1 MVENKIKFRIPDI
14 YEHIINYINTLL
26 SYFTAKLHCQDDN
39 SNEGFC
45 YFFNNPVSP
54 FARIEYVTIIFLI
67 MLLVILFYKY
77 KKNII
82 KYIKKIK
89 YN

>member
-1 MVENKIKFRIPDI
+1 MVKNKIKFRIPDI

-26 SYFTAKLHCQDDN
+26 SYFIAKLHCKDDN

-45 YFFNNPVSP
+45 YFFNNPTP
-54 FARIEYVTIIFLI
+54 FASIKFVTISFFI

-77 KKNII
+77 KKI
-82 KYIKKIK
+82 KYF
-89 YN
+89 